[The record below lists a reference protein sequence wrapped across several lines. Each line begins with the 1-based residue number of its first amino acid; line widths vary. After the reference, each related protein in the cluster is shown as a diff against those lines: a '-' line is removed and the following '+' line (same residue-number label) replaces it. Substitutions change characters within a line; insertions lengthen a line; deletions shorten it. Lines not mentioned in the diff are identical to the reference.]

1 MKNIKQFNEFTNEAY
16 DEAKHKNINAIRK
29 VSNTKIFH
37 KISKLFSIID
47 DLKRLDFRA
56 LIHSLKNKSGF
67 NKLEKAMG
75 ELGLLKKL
83 KEEDDNF
90 SFQDLY
96 RYNFDSELILRY
108 LNDEDVLDYL
118 EHDSNIKYKLEEL
131 DDLIL
136 FLEEYDDWKK
146 SLLKGMK

>member
-1 MKNIKQFNEFTNEAY
+1 M
-16 DEAKHKNINAIRK
+16 
-29 VSNTKIFH
+29 
-37 KISKLFSIID
+37 D
-47 DLKRLDFRA
+47 DLKRLDFKA
-56 LIHSLKNKSGF
+56 LIHSLKNKSGY
-67 NKLEKAMG
+67 NKLEKIML
-75 ELGLLKKL
+75 ELSILKDL
-83 KEEDDNF
+83 KTNDDTL

-146 SLLKGMK
+146 EIKKAMR